1 MSTPFDTIHDFAL
14 ISIQDYQLDIL
25 YRSRKNFNTLMD
37 GYLLKS
43 VPYFT
48 NCQKDLTDYD
58 LTLRQFN
65 ITLDLTEQIIL
76 SNLEIVTWMDAQIL
90 DVKQFSVL
98 LNDTDFKTYS
108 SAQNLKAKMDVQI
121 ILREKIN
128 QDMTN
133 YGVKNIPWTDWGNGV
148 FE

>member
-1 MSTPFDTIHDFAL
+1 
-14 ISIQDYQLDIL
+14 
-25 YRSRKNFNTLMD
+25 
-37 GYLLKS
+37 
-43 VPYFT
+43 
-48 NCQKDLTDYD
+48 LTDYD

-108 SAQNLKAKMDVQI
+108 SARNLKAKMDVQI